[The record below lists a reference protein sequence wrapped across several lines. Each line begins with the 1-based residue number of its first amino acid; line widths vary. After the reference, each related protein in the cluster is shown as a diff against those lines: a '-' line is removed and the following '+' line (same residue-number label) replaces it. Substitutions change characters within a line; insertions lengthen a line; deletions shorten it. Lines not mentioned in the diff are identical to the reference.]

1 MWAQRSSTS
10 TPNLCGTWKLT
21 AAGTPSTP
29 IGDHDVS
36 SWAAAPLPLSVRSV
50 GKLFGLAEAEAET
63 PEAKGTVAPTEIR
76 APDAGRVAAGARA
89 TCARAKVGVDDGA
102 P

>member
-1 MWAQRSSTS
+1 M
-10 TPNLCGTWKLT
+10 PNLCGTWKLT

-50 GKLFGLAEAEAET
+50 GKLFGLAEA
-63 PEAKGTVAPTEIR
+63 PEPSKGTVALTEIR
-76 APDAGRVAAGARA
+76 APDAGWVAAGVRA